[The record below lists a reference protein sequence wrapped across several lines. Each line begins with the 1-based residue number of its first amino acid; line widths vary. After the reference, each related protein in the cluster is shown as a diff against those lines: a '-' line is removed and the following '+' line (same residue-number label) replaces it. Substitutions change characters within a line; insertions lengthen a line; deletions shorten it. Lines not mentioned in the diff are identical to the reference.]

1 MTGING
7 DCSHWAEFYLLLIQK
22 TERNGAMKALVA
34 GATGETGSRIA
45 SQLVKRGVPVKALV
59 RDAAAAREKLPIE
72 VELFEGD
79 VTDRASLQRA
89 VADCT
94 VLLSATGARPSL
106 DPTGPYQVD
115 YEGTKNLV
123 DAAKAG
129 NIEHFVMVSS
139 LCVSKFFHPLNLF
152 FLILY
157 WKKQAEE
164 YLQGSGLTYTIVR
177 PGGLKSDDQDDRPL
191 VMAPA
196 DTLFEG
202 NVPRL
207 KVAETCVEALYQ
219 PAARNKV
226 LEIIAQQD
234 AAEKNFQQ
242 LFEGVAP

>member
-1 MTGING
+1 
-7 DCSHWAEFYLLLIQK
+7 
-22 TERNGAMKALVA
+22 MKALVA
-34 GATGETGSRIA
+34 GATGETGSRIVRL
-45 SQLVKRGVPVKALV
+45 LVQRGIPVKALV

-79 VTDRASLQRA
+79 VTDKASLKRA

-94 VLLSATGARPSL
+94 VLLSATGARPSF

-123 DAAKAG
+123 DAAKNG
-129 NIEHFVMVSS
+129 GIEHFVMVSS

-177 PGGLKSDDQDDRPL
+177 PGGLKNDDEDDRPL

-207 KVAETCVEALYQ
+207 KVAETCVEALFQ
-219 PAARNKV
+219 PAARDKV
-226 LEIIAQQD
+226 VEIVANGNVDSRSWQD
-234 AAEKNFQQ
+234 
-242 LFEGVAP
+242 LF

>member
-1 MTGING
+1 
-7 DCSHWAEFYLLLIQK
+7 
-22 TERNGAMKALVA
+22 MKALVA
-34 GATGETGSRIA
+34 GATGETGSRIVTT
-45 SQLVKRGVPVKALV
+45 LVRRGVPVKALV

-79 VTDRASLQRA
+79 VTDQASLQRA
-89 VADCT
+89 LVDCT

-123 DAAKAG
+123 DAAQAAG
-129 NIEHFVMVSS
+129 IEHFVMVSS
-139 LCVSKFFHPLNLF
+139 LCVSRFFHPLNLF
-152 FLILY
+152 WLILY

-164 YLQGSGLTYTIVR
+164 YLQASGLTYTIVR
-177 PGGLKSDDQDDRPL
+177 PGGLKNEAEDDRPL

-219 PAARNKV
+219 PAARNKIV
-226 LEIIAQQD
+226 EIVAQDNATEQG
-234 AAEKNFQQ
+234 FQE
-242 LFEGVAP
+242 LFGAVA

>member
-1 MTGING
+1 
-7 DCSHWAEFYLLLIQK
+7 
-22 TERNGAMKALVA
+22 MKALVA

-139 LCVSKFFHPLNLF
+139 LCVSKFFSSP
-152 FLILY
+152 
-157 WKKQAEE
+157 
-164 YLQGSGLTYTIVR
+164 
-177 PGGLKSDDQDDRPL
+177 
-191 VMAPA
+191 
-196 DTLFEG
+196 
-202 NVPRL
+202 
-207 KVAETCVEALYQ
+207 
-219 PAARNKV
+219 
-226 LEIIAQQD
+226 
-234 AAEKNFQQ
+234 
-242 LFEGVAP
+242 